1 METICIIVAFNGR
14 WTEDY
19 KYLDHQTKLV
29 LVPEAIRF
37 EDFIKQIFEVIE
49 LDRHKLEAVILFD
62 INLGTSKGMFV
73 SKDLDLHTCIEL
85 LKTHSLFKG
94 CRFIVDISERVFGST
109 SNEHV
114 NTETQHDNQN
124 KCQQIMEIDMVEAQA
139 ITEEVLQ
146 THVNRETQHDNQDK
160 CQQIMEIDMVE
171 AQPITEKVLQT
182 FDSIQVEGQ
191 SIIEIDNKQAL
202 GIQVLESAPV
212 VRSSS
217 TRYSLKCNDDRCC
230 WYVRAFRIK
239 DSTLFKIVKIEKK
252 HDCSVNTMKAD
263 QRHVTSKLIS
273 GYIIDNLQ
281 DPRFEVTPA
290 FVMAE
295 MQKLH
300 GLDIG
305 YHKAWRAIQL
315 ASALIRGTPEENYEL
330 LSSYLYMM
338 RSKNPGTYTNI
349 KIDDNNRT
357 VSFMFYAYGSSIAG
371 WNHCRPVI
379 AVDATFLKSKFRGVL
394 MILVSKDA
402 NNQIFPLAFGI
413 AESENNNSYEWYFSQ
428 LRNAIGSRENLI
440 FLSDRHQAIA
450 YGIAKVYPEN
460 HHGICIYHLEQNLK
474 RRKVKSGVIKLF
486 QSVARVYRRKE
497 FDLYMSD
504 IANVDKKTYDYLM
517 EEPPERWARSC
528 SPRRRYD
535 MLTTNIVESMNSV
548 LLEARELPILR
559 MMDFIQVKLQCWFYE
574 RRNEAKGTFYDVSCW
589 VEDELKKKIDLA
601 FTLNVFPVDSWRS
614 RVEEEGITFLVDL
627 NKRTCD
633 CFQFQF
639 DELPC
644 IHAIAA
650 IEKRNIKKSNICSH
664 WYLKESWLKTYEL
677 QIHPV

>member
-1 METICIIVAFNGR
+1 MDTICIIVAFNDR
-14 WTEDY
+14 WTADY

-37 EDFIKQIFEVIE
+37 ENFINQVFEVIE
-49 LDRHKLEAVILFD
+49 LDRDKFEAMIWFD
-62 INLGTSKGMFV
+62 INLGTSKGMLV

-85 LKTHSLFKG
+85 LKRHSLFKG

-109 SNEHV
+109 STFEHV
-114 NTETQHDNQN
+114 NIKTQ
-124 KCQQIMEIDMVEAQA
+124 
-139 ITEEVLQ
+139 
-146 THVNRETQHDNQDK
+146 QHNQDK
-160 CQQIMEIDMVE
+160 CQQIMEIDVVE
-171 AQPITEKVLQT
+171 AQPITEEVLQI

-191 SIIEIDNKQAL
+191 SIIEIDNEQAL
-202 GIQVLESAPV
+202 GIQVLESAP
-212 VRSSS
+212 
-217 TRYSLKCNDDRCC
+217 
-230 WYVRAFRIK
+230 
-239 DSTLFKIVKIEKK
+239 IVKIEKN
-252 HDCSVNTMKAD
+252 HDCLVNTMKAD
-263 QRHVTSKLIS
+263 QRHATSKLIS
-273 GYIIDNLQ
+273 GYIIDNLR

-305 YHKAWRAIQL
+305 YHKAWRVIQR
-315 ASALIRGTPEENYEL
+315 ASALIRGSPEENYEL

-338 RSKNPGTYTNI
+338 KSKNSGTYTNI
-349 KIDDNNRT
+349 KIDDNNRFL
-357 VSFMFYAYGSSIAG
+357 FMFYAYGSSIAG

-379 AVDATFLKSKFRGVL
+379 VIDATFLKSKYRVAL

-413 AESENNNSYEWYFSQ
+413 AESENNNSYEWYFSE
-428 LRNAIGSRENLI
+428 LRNAIGSRDNLI
-440 FLSDRHQAIA
+440 FLSDRHQSIA
-450 YGIAKVYPEN
+450 HGIAKVYPES

-474 RRKVKSGVIKLF
+474 RRKVKSEVIKLF
-486 QSVARVYRRKE
+486 QSAARVYKRKE

-504 IANVDKKTYDYLM
+504 ITKVDKKTFDYLM
-517 EEPPERWARSC
+517 EEPPERWERSC

-574 RRNEAKGTFYDVSCW
+574 RKNKAKETFYDVSCW
-589 VEDELKKKIDLA
+589 VEEELKKKIYLA
-601 FTLNVFPVDSWRS
+601 FTLNVFPVDSWHS

-650 IEKRNIKKSNICSH
+650 IKKRNIKKSNFCSD
-664 WYLKESWLKTYEL
+664 WYLKES
-677 QIHPV
+677 

>member
-1 METICIIVAFNGR
+1 
-14 WTEDY
+14 
-19 KYLDHQTKLV
+19 
-29 LVPEAIRF
+29 
-37 EDFIKQIFEVIE
+37 
-49 LDRHKLEAVILFD
+49 
-62 INLGTSKGMFV
+62 
-73 SKDLDLHTCIEL
+73 
-85 LKTHSLFKG
+85 
-94 CRFIVDISERVFGST
+94 
-109 SNEHV
+109 
-114 NTETQHDNQN
+114 
-124 KCQQIMEIDMVEAQA
+124 MEIDMVEAQA
-139 ITEEVLQ
+139 ITEEV
-146 THVNRETQHDNQDK
+146 H
-160 CQQIMEIDMVE
+160 
-171 AQPITEKVLQT
+171 QT

-191 SIIEIDNKQAL
+191 SIIEIDNEQAL

-217 TRYSLKCNDDRCC
+217 TRYSLKCSDDRCC
-230 WYVRAFRIK
+230 WCVRAFRIK
-239 DSTLFKIVKIEKK
+239 DLTLFKIVKIEKK

-263 QRHVTSKLIS
+263 QRHATSKLIS
-273 GYIIDNLQ
+273 GYIIDNLR

-290 FVMAE
+290 FMAE

-349 KIDDNNRT
+349 KIDDNSR
-357 VSFMFYAYGSSIAG
+357 FLYMFYAYGSSIAG
-371 WNHCRPVI
+371 WNHYRPVI

-394 MILVSKDA
+394 MISVSKDA

-428 LRNAIGSRENLI
+428 LHNAIGSRENLI

-450 YGIAKVYPEN
+450 NGIAKVYPES

-474 RRKVKSGVIKLF
+474 RRKVKSEVIKLF
-486 QSVARVYRRKE
+486 QSAARVYRRKE
-497 FDLYMSD
+497 FDLYMSN
-504 IANVDKKTYDYLM
+504 IAKVDKKTYDYLM

-559 MMDFIQVKLQCWFYE
+559 MMDFIQVKLQ
-574 RRNEAKGTFYDVSCW
+574 
-589 VEDELKKKIDLA
+589 
-601 FTLNVFPVDSWRS
+601 
-614 RVEEEGITFLVDL
+614 
-627 NKRTCD
+627 
-633 CFQFQF
+633 
-639 DELPC
+639 
-644 IHAIAA
+644 H
-650 IEKRNIKKSNICSH
+650 
-664 WYLKESWLKTYEL
+664 
-677 QIHPV
+677 